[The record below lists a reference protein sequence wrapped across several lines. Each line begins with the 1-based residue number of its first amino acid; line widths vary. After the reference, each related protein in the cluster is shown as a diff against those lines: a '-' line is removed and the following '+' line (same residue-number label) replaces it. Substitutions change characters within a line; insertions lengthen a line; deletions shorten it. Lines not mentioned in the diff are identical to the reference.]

1 MIHLEPGH
9 RIVAETLAA
18 RFHAPPDK
26 REAVDVTCSDFGCQ
40 YYVCVA
46 QEEKHILRVSLWL
59 RCFEEIRDMV
69 GANYFQE
76 MYAGMLEPTPR
87 QNFKLTL
94 AVNLDALPADAE
106 GKDALVRKLSSL
118 KRDVMGAPLW
128 ICFKALL
135 EGGRPP
141 RPHYVIHFRPEE
153 TMWVI
158 PANDLV
164 VVVFSIAFE
173 NQVEAAIAKVFLQEI
188 EISRRQSRDLAT
200 APNVTYT
207 QDPPQELKQLKD
219 VDKATGKDFI
229 GFVSLAINKRIVDG
243 GRLEK
248 AVTLTE
254 GYRAYL
260 VYHIKATKSQLHTR
274 IRSRSSNWLQVLN
287 RAVPEKLNAEKK
299 TISGRTFKR

>member
-18 RFHAPPDK
+18 RFHAAPDK
-26 REAVDVTCSDFGCQ
+26 REAVDVTCADFGCQ
-40 YYVCVA
+40 YYVCAA

-59 RCFEEIRDMV
+59 RCFDEIRDMV
-69 GANYFQE
+69 GERYFQE
-76 MYAGMLEPTPR
+76 LYPGMLEPTPR
-87 QNFKLTL
+87 PNYKITI
-94 AVNLDALPADAE
+94 AVNLDQLPPDAE
-106 GKDALVRKLSSL
+106 GRDALVRKLSSI

-128 ICFKALL
+128 LCFKALL
-135 EGGRPP
+135 GGVRPP

-153 TMWVI
+153 TMWVV
-158 PANDLV
+158 PQNDLV

-173 NQVEAAIAKVFLQEI
+173 NQVEAAIARVFLQEI

-207 QDPPQELKQLKD
+207 QEAPQELKQLKD
-219 VDKATGKDFI
+219 VDKSTGKNFI

-243 GRLEK
+243 DRLEK
-248 AVTLTE
+248 AVTLVE

-299 TISGRTFKR
+299 TITGRTFKR